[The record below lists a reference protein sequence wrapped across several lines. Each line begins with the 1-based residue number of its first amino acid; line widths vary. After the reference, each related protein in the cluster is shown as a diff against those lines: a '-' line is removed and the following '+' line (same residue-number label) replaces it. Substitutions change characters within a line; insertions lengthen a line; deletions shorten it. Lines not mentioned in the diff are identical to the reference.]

1 VVESILL
8 PLSVIIPFR
17 AFVQKW
23 AGALFLCLLMS
34 KSVKQTL
41 RQLHAIMAVLPT
53 TKRRALYERL
63 RHKIAEDI
71 VDIMRESDLHYDTLA
86 YMMRMSK
93 AELKEM
99 IWVRDLKMSE
109 LVTLLDKLN
118 AEMYPLIRE
127 RKK

>member
-1 VVESILL
+1 
-8 PLSVIIPFR
+8 
-17 AFVQKW
+17 
-23 AGALFLCLLMS
+23 MS

-99 IWVRDLKMSE
+99 IWVKDLKMSE